1 MNRML
6 LGALTRVATEIPEMR
21 RFGGLP
27 VREKPI
33 GRSYRR
39 EKRVLLIG
47 RAGGC
52 LPESA
57 DAVRRVCKDNK
68 HAQVFCGPIYILVI
82 SDIFSHWGERTL
94 QSLLS
99 LQRSSG

>member
-47 RAGGC
+47 RAGG
-52 LPESA
+52 
-57 DAVRRVCKDNK
+57 
-68 HAQVFCGPIYILVI
+68 
-82 SDIFSHWGERTL
+82 
-94 QSLLS
+94 
-99 LQRSSG
+99 